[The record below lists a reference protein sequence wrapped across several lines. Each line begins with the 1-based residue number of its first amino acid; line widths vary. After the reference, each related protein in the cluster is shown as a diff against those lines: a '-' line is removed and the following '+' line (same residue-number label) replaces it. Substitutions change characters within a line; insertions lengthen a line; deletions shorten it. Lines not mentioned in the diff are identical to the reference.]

1 MFKSSF
7 ETISCSSFALLSID
21 SITKN
26 MLSFKVSLF
35 IAFFALLLLLVFGQ
49 VNMISEISVKTHEL
63 TPRIMGQRILN
74 LEMVR
79 WPTRTKSIAQVFL
92 TKLAILV
99 FSVPMQGDT
108 TIGQPVEACA
118 VGTRTPTTDITL
130 GAATVIAV
138 VDWYTFQSMLLP

>member
-7 ETISCSSFALLSID
+7 ETILCSSFALLFID
-21 SITKN
+21 SITNN
-26 MLSFKVSLF
+26 MLSIKVSLF

-79 WPTRTKSIAQVFL
+79 
-92 TKLAILV
+92 
-99 FSVPMQGDT
+99 
-108 TIGQPVEACA
+108 
-118 VGTRTPTTDITL
+118 
-130 GAATVIAV
+130 
-138 VDWYTFQSMLLP
+138 